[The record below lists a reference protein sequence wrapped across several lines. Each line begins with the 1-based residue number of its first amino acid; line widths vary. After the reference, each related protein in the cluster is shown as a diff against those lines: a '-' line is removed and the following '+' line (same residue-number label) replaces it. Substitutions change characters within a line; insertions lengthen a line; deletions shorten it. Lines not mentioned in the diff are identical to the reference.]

1 MLEIIQIIFVIL
13 NLKSVSKVTQVAIK
27 NLKSRVLEIIDST
40 DSKILKFK
48 MKNGIETLK
57 EKISTILFK
66 ELEKHL
72 AEYVTKEILEIKE
85 SLRGDCFFNLTN
97 APVSK
102 DLREKLNL
110 GKKYSPVLKINKGKE
125 LKLFEQ
131 EIANLF
137 RNYMK
142 SEFKL
147 EISLSTKNI
156 SKDLNKMV
164 KYVKRTRNSELEK
177 FLNKF

>member
-72 AEYVTKEILEIKE
+72 AEYVTKEILEIK
-85 SLRGDCFFNLTN
+85 N
-97 APVSK
+97 P
-102 DLREKLNL
+102 
-110 GKKYSPVLKINKGKE
+110 
-125 LKLFEQ
+125 
-131 EIANLF
+131 
-137 RNYMK
+137 
-142 SEFKL
+142 
-147 EISLSTKNI
+147 
-156 SKDLNKMV
+156 
-164 KYVKRTRNSELEK
+164 
-177 FLNKF
+177 